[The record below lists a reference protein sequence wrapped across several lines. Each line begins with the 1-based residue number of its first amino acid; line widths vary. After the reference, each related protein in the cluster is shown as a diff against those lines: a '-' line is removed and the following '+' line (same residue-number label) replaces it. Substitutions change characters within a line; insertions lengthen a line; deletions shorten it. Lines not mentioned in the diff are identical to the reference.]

1 MSELRPLSNDEIAKL
16 VRQGCRCT
24 NWSLVE
30 VAEALSAVELRELL
44 AKSPG
49 VSLSDEAM
57 PSPTILEATESES
70 VLVGR
75 VRRDS
80 SSERGLLLWLAA
92 DPVRLA
98 ASNAVRL
105 AETRYQVA

>member
-1 MSELRPLSNDEIAKL
+1 MSVNRRPSRRDVLANAAVLAGASIA
-16 VRQGCRCT
+16 
-24 NWSLVE
+24 VE
-30 VAEALSAVELRELL
+30 VAEDLSVTELRELL

-49 VSLSDEAM
+49 VSLRDEAM

-75 VRRDS
+75 IRRDS

-105 AETRYQVA
+105 AESRFHVC